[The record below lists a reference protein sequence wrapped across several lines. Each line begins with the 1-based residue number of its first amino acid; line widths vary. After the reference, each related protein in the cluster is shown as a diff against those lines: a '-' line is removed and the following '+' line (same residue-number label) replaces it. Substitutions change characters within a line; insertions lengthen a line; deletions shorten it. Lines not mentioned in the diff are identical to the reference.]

1 MANHC
6 YNHITLQ
13 GSADVLSKLIIKL
26 ETYNQFNYLN
36 GWADYVLGVR
46 DDFNYNFEEDERK
59 DAYYYGSRWFDF
71 DIEQDDPNRIT
82 IAGDS
87 AWSPLIKFTEEL
99 CKVYQL
105 DGNIYYSE
113 TGMDFA
119 GDVSFSK
126 GTEISREECSCKEM
140 NYKQDLSYWFEG
152 MICVLE
158 GADEEEIESSLEEC
172 AEYASEEHI
181 EELRNLLNRI
191 ELNK

>member
-13 GSADVLSKLIIKL
+13 GNADVLTKLVARL
-26 ETYNQFNYLN
+26 QTYDQFNYLN
-36 GWADYVLGVR
+36 GWADYVLGIR
-46 DDFNYNFEEDERK
+46 DDFNYSFEEDERK

-71 DIEQDDPNRIT
+71 DIDYQLGSETLVIS
-82 IAGDS
+82 GDS

-105 DGNIYYSE
+105 YGSIYYSE

-119 GDVSFSK
+119 GEVSFS
-126 GTEISREECSCKEM
+126 GSTEISREECSFREM
-140 NYKQDLSYWFEG
+140 NYREDVQYWFED
-152 MICVLE
+152 MICALE
-158 GADEEEIESSLEEC
+158 EADEEEIESSLEEC

-181 EELRNLLNRI
+181 QELRNLLN
-191 ELNK
+191 K